1 MLPLRLV
8 VLISGRGSNM
18 VAIQQ
23 AITAG
28 QLEARIVAVISNDA
42 NAAGLIVA
50 KKAGIPTD
58 IISHQDYDDRIQFD
72 QALAQS
78 VQRYA
83 PDLVILAGFMRIL
96 TADFV
101 AQFEGKLL
109 NIHPS
114 LLPAFKGLN
123 THQRAIDAKVTEHG
137 ATVHFVTAALDA
149 GPILLQTKVAVQPDD
164 DAKALA
170 ARVLEQEHQLYPEAI
185 NYYIRHHLKQ

>member
-170 ARVLEQEHQLYPEAI
+170 ARVLEQEHHLYPEAI
-185 NYYIRHHLKQ
+185 NHYIRHHLKQ

>member
-42 NAAGLIVA
+42 SAAGLIVA

-170 ARVLEQEHQLYPEAI
+170 ARVLEQEHHLYPEAI
-185 NYYIRHHLKQ
+185 NHYIRHHLKQ

>member
-42 NAAGLIVA
+42 SAAGLIVA

-170 ARVLEQEHQLYPEAI
+170 ARVLEQEHHLCPEAI
-185 NYYIRHHLKQ
+185 NHYIRHHLKQ